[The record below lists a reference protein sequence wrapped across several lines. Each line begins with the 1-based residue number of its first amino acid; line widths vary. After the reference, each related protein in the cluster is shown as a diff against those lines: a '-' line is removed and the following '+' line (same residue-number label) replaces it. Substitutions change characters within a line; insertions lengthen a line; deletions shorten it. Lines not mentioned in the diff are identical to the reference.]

1 MSRENG
7 RGTLF
12 LTFCPFFTVF
22 PALLLVLGA
31 MSDTV
36 QRWCLGSED
45 MAAGILSG
53 CRNWCFLML
62 AAVALGIVL
71 TLAVSILAARALRKR
86 GGGLMDLLKMASIPL
101 AAEVLLCGLML
112 KSEVLPLM
120 DKVGPDL
127 RQLEARELDSREV
140 WFLPGSV
147 ETHLPGAFGPVKD
160 LVQFQARGT
169 DGEAMTVYI
178 PACWSFKPEA
188 AYQTAQDL
196 DWNRENT
203 PRYQLEITSRF
214 CLSPMVPER
223 VS

>member
-1 MSRENG
+1 MRRENG
-7 RGTLF
+7 WGALLLTL
-12 LTFCPFFTVF
+12 CPFFTVF
-22 PALLLVLGA
+22 PALLLVLGV

-36 QRWCLGSED
+36 QHWCLGSVD
-45 MAAGILSG
+45 TVAGILSG
-53 CRNWCFLML
+53 CRNWCLLML

-71 TLAVSILAARALRKR
+71 TLTVSILAARALRKR

-127 RQLEARELDSREV
+127 RQLEAHELDSREV

-147 ETHLPGAFGPVKD
+147 GTHLPGAFGPKKD
-160 LVQFQARGT
+160 LVQFQVR
-169 DGEAMTVYI
+169 DGAGEVLTVYI
-178 PACWSFKPEA
+178 PACWDFKPEGT
-188 AYQTAQDL
+188 YQTSQDL

-203 PRYQLEITSRF
+203 PRYQLETTSRF

-223 VS
+223 IS